1 MRAHI
6 PIFYKNA
13 AETTVRQRQKRER
26 DRPVDVKRGGRPHRT
41 KVVKEEDGVTP
52 EEKPVVKRQ
61 RTLLSEFVT
70 VDEKVL
76 PQPPVLHP
84 YLLLCSSPYSL
95 LCFTQF
101 SFILNADRGFR
112 KQVPQ

>member
-6 PIFYKNA
+6 PIFYKNV

-41 KVVKEEDGVTP
+41 KVVKEEDGVAP
-52 EEKPVVKRQ
+52 EEKHVVKRQ

-76 PQPPVLHP
+76 PST
-84 YLLLCSSPYSL
+84 SSPPLFSPLPLSL
-95 LCFTQF
+95 SSSIFHNFHLY
-101 SFILNADRGFR
+101 
-112 KQVPQ
+112 